1 MLRSPQV
8 KAEQGAW
15 LDGEDMAGSV
25 TCQGASGKLSGSW
38 FLNAVQAPES

>member
-15 LDGEDMAGSV
+15 LGGKDMAASV

-38 FLNAVQAPES
+38 LLNAVQAPES